1 VKRHLILVGL
11 PGAGKTTIGRLVA
24 AELRA
29 PFVDLDVA
37 IEQRAGK
44 PIARL
49 FAEDGEDAFRTLER
63 SEMESV
69 LSAPESVI
77 AAGGG
82 WAAQPGN
89 LEAATGR
96 ALTVYLQVTPEGAAA
111 RVAPAADRRPLL
123 AGADL
128 TGRLRELLS
137 APELLPA
144 VRRDRTG
151 GPRARGRGPGGGRAC
166 AIIGRVVLIRAL
178 VVSWPLAG
186 PIIATCSGTAGYDG
200 GSGPGR
206 YAGNRSG
213 SKTVGML
220 SRR

>member
-69 LSAPESVI
+69 LSAPKRVI

-137 APELLPA
+137 ARRSFYQRCDVTVPA
-144 VRRDRTG
+144 DLEPGAV
-151 GPRARGRGPGGGRAC
+151 AREVA
-166 AIIGRVVLIRAL
+166 AL
-178 VVSWPLAG
+178 ARSLAG
-186 PIIATCSGTAGYDG
+186 WY
-200 GSGPGR
+200 
-206 YAGNRSG
+206 
-213 SKTVGML
+213 
-220 SRR
+220 